1 MAELSKAI
9 EALEIG
15 DHSEVTLDMVPPTCK
30 DVLQVADDTAS
41 KKSFLPGFYGPLWE
55 FNEQRIHEFAR
66 RLSALQGK
74 GVPEGWHLIQ
84 KEPTPGVLMSMAIR
98 YDHGLGC
105 PGYYDQFGDGNHQRR
120 LESTLRTMRQLYEE
134 VTGTG
139 FYSPDKEAYYANMA
153 AAPEPPK

>member
-15 DHSEVTLDMVPPTCK
+15 DHSEVTLDMVTPTCK

-74 GVPEGWHLIQ
+74 GVPEGWKLV
-84 KEPTPGVLMSMAIR
+84 PVDGLCPDCR
-98 YDHGLGC
+98 YAYNSDAC
-105 PGYYDQFGDGNHQRR
+105 R
-120 LESTLRTMRQLYEE
+120 ESHE
-134 VTGTG
+134 
-139 FYSPDKEAYYANMA
+139 